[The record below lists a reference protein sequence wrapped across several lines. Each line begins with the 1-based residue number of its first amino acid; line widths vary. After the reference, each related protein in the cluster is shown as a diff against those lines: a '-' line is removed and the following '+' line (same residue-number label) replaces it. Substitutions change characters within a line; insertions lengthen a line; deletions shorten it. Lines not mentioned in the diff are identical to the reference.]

1 MYKIIWRGFMGI
13 NLSLAK
19 GIEEKDM
26 LVCENEVEDYFKNQ
40 ILKIDDETFIT
51 PDLNGDELQG
61 SVHRIGS
68 FIDSNHVNKFCNE
81 LNIEPENLFLAISSF
96 VLSKFVYNKNLLFAN
111 SGIIDNQSF
120 EEYPLILN
128 LDTDLNVKS
137 FLSQINGVWL
147 NSIVHHDSLLQIVD
161 DFGFNPKFLY
171 QFNCDNLSKEDK
183 YALILNVAENENDFE
198 LICKFNDALYSP
210 ELINTFLN
218 GILIVLNKIIK
229 LSDDELEN
237 TFLKDVS
244 IVNRDVPD
252 VDDLEF
258 VEIDELLIH
267 KIFEKQVELQG
278 DNVILTASDGNF
290 TYNELNERAN
300 RIANALIKKGV
311 GIEDKIMIILKR
323 DSSVFS
329 SIFGILKTGACFIPI
344 DSDYPDDRIEHVLTD
359 SGSKFIIV
367 DDIVDIKNIDL
378 SAHSDKLLHIDE
390 LLEEEDVSNPDVD
403 VSPENLVYLIYT
415 SGSTGLPKGVMIEHR
430 NLANYVYPDPKN
442 IYTYELVHNLE
453 KEKYKVLSTT
463 TVAFDVFQQEI
474 MGSLLNGIPVV
485 FADDSEYKDP
495 IEMKN
500 LIQRTGANV
509 YVVTPSRL
517 LQYLEIESMQET
529 MYGFKAYLIG
539 GESFPPRLYDLLS
552 KNSNGKIYNLYGP
565 TEATVYC
572 NSSLLKSNK
581 ITIGKTML
589 NVYEEVMDED
599 SNPLPPNVIG
609 ELYIAGKG
617 VCREYYNRPDKNA
630 DAFVEK
636 NGIRF
641 YKSGD
646 FAKVTEDGEYYV
658 FGRMDNQIKLRG
670 LRIEIGEVESVIKEF
685 EGIKSLAVVLKN
697 IDGNDHLCAYF
708 TVYDEFKNDG
718 QDYSIDINAL
728 KEHLNEKLTYY
739 MVPTVYMEL
748 DEIPQTAN
756 GKTDVKNLPEPKLV
770 FENVLPVND
779 TEEKLLEMVSEYV
792 NADGFGVTDDLYS
805 LGFTSLSLMKFNVD
819 IFESFNINLDI
830 LELLDNPTIRN
841 IAGEIDNAES
851 DDNLNE
857 LIESSSDITFY
868 PLMVNQLGVYYECA
882 QNPDEAQY
890 NLPAIVRFDKS
901 IDALKLRESIIKTI
915 DAYPY
920 LKTRIVNHEGQLM
933 HKRDDSMPIDEIP
946 IVEVKDISD
955 EEIEKENVKR
965 FELLNN
971 QLFRAKIYKTTD
983 ETVLFFDIHHIIS
996 DGESLDALFNN
1007 FANAYNGEEIEGEV
1021 YDGYICSLIEKEGKD
1036 SEEYVASEKY
1046 FHEQLSKEVEST
1058 VLTPDLNND
1067 EDIGRLE
1074 SLSENIDSQFIKEF
1088 CAEKRIS
1095 PNILFMAS
1103 TILALNKYTFSDKT
1117 LLTTIFNGRLNS
1129 NYYNT
1134 QAFLVKTFPIVSINE
1149 DRNISVRQLFTQI
1162 DDIWKDG
1169 IKHSN
1174 YPYINIAD
1182 EFDLKPEFMYTYNN
1196 LEKEKVKFG
1205 NDVYSI
1211 KNLNSL
1217 ETDYKITFDVNET
1230 EDSMELVV
1238 LYNNALYSEKY
1249 IKTFLNSVLS
1259 ILNQFVDSDIE
1270 QLKINE
1276 IELNKFDE
1284 LPDFTPVENPVLH
1297 KRFEKQAVEKA
1308 NDVALV
1314 ASDATLTYAEL
1325 NEKSNKIAN
1334 ALIKK
1339 GVKPKSNILIM
1350 LGRDSRLI
1358 ASILGVLKA
1367 GCAFVPIDPEYPQER
1382 IKYIYENS
1390 QADYIICNETSQLS
1404 LDVDELLEEGDCDNP
1419 NIRVIGDDLAYMIY
1433 TSGSTGNPKGVMISH
1448 ENICNQVSNPK
1459 STYDSLLCITTI
1471 SFDVS
1476 TDDIL
1481 TSLSNGLKLIFA
1493 DDVEIKNIPELTQL
1507 INENKPEVAD
1517 FTPSRLAS
1525 YLEAKEFC
1533 EAIKCLKCVFLGGEK
1548 FSTKVYEDLRQYSD
1562 AVVYNSY
1569 GPTETTITSNNKD
1582 VTDVN
1587 DITVGLP
1594 HDNYI
1599 TDVRD
1604 IDGKLL
1610 PLGVMG
1616 ELYIGGIGVG
1626 KGYYNMP
1633 EKTEEVFLTINGIP
1647 YYRSGDYA
1655 IKLPNGEID
1664 IKGRIDNQIK
1674 LRGLRIEIGEIET
1687 SISKYPNIKQVVVVI
1702 KEINNNDHLCA
1713 YYTADETID
1722 NDDLKEFLKDRLT
1735 RYMIPTVFMQ
1745 LDEMPQTPNGKV
1757 DVKNLPEP
1765 MLITEYVLP
1774 KNNVQRKLYEICSE
1788 ILNFKDFGVT
1798 DNLFSLGFSSLSLMK
1813 LSHEI
1818 YSSFNTS
1825 LSFKTLMDAENI
1837 CDLENLLINTSE
1849 VVKVNYE
1856 KQDYYPLSHNQLN
1869 VYIESVKNPDKLIY
1883 NMPFVIELGKNIDP
1897 ERLKESLIKVFDYHS
1912 YLKSIITQKDGKVCI
1927 KRQDDAKVNVEILNK
1942 ECSVKVRENF
1952 AKPFDLFDSPLYRA
1966 KIFYYNNQTTL
1977 LLDIHHIIFDGL
1989 SLNVLIENLINAYHD
2004 KDLLTEGYT
2013 GFEYILEDYG
2023 QEGSDSYI
2031 KSEEFFNSKIS
2042 EIDISTD
2049 ITPNITK
2056 PIETARLGECYNS
2069 ISKDSIDEFCKEYDI
2084 TPNNLFLSATL
2095 LTLSKYTYTKDM
2107 LIATISS
2114 GRLNPNYEN
2123 TIAMV
2128 VKTLPF
2134 IHKIDTSQ
2142 SVGEYFDSVQNTL
2155 TETINHENYPYT
2167 KLFEKYNINPNIY
2180 YAYQV
2185 GVDIEYQMVNDGGKV
2200 NSLKVEDL
2208 SLDLPKFNLSVYIEE
2223 DMDNYLV
2230 FLRYNDALYSQE
2242 FIEDLTDNIGLMIN
2256 KLQENFTKPVD
2267 EISLLSGEK
2276 EVELREIH
2284 NDFEAIEIDAN
2295 LKELFEDSVSNLSEE
2310 IALIDHG
2317 QTLSYNQLNSLSNRI
2332 AHSLIDLGVSSGDH
2346 VILKLERSA
2355 KLISAIYGVMKT
2367 GASFTIVST
2376 EQPEEQTDF
2385 IMQDTGA
2392 KLVIQS
2398 NIDELLD
2405 NENDGNLDVDIK
2417 SDDLACIVYTS
2428 GSTGK
2433 PKGVKITHKGLINYI
2448 DSRKDNIAIHA
2459 IQNDVSNM
2467 LSLTTTTFIAFLRE
2481 VLATIINGTKVT
2493 LASDEESKNLSKLIR
2508 LIKESKVDGLS
2519 LTPSRIQEYMKVT
2532 EFKDLLRQFKI
2543 IIIGGEKFIP
2553 SVYGDIRANS
2563 DAKIFN
2569 SYGSSENTIAT
2580 HQKLID
2586 SDEITEGVPIPNNID
2601 LIIDIDGNPL
2611 PNNITG
2617 EICTA
2622 GVQTTPGYLNRDDLN
2637 KSEFLF
2643 VNDLKFYKTGD
2654 LAYKNSNNELVI
2666 VGRKDKQ
2673 IKLRGQRIEPGE
2685 IESAISK
2692 YPGIENVV
2700 VAVKQIN
2707 NQDILCAYF
2716 TAAEDID
2723 VSDLKDYLSLKLIRY
2738 MIPTSF
2744 MQLDEMPKTPN
2755 GKIDSKSLPV
2765 PKLSSQHVNA
2775 DSELEKSIFEIC
2787 SEIMGFDDFGVTD
2800 DLYELGFTSLTI
2812 MRLSTEIY
2820 NRLDKEINVTIILQQ
2835 PTIRNI
2841 AKNIEISDG
2850 FAESETD
2857 ESEHKYYRLTP
2868 NQLGVYFDCVKDY
2881 EKLNYN
2887 LPKYI
2892 ELGSDIDENRL
2903 KSAIIKV
2910 INSHPYLKTRI
2921 VMQDGVAYQESRDN
2935 LVVDDLIEIVE
2946 VDSIDE
2952 NFKREFIKPFDLSE
2966 GPLFRFR
2973 IIKTQG
2979 NTSILCDFHHIILDG
2994 TSLNILFDEI
3004 AKSYDGIEYESEEIN
3019 GFEYS
3024 LNEVKTQESSL
3035 YKESEMFFFNKIKE
3049 FDEATLMTPDLSGDE
3064 NEGVGLEKTIF
3075 LKKDEIDDFCSELS
3089 ISQNNFF
3096 LAVSSFVLSKFAYT
3110 KDLLIATITNGRFNP
3125 NQQKTLAMMVKTLPI
3140 ALNVNSDLT
3149 INEFFEYANKE
3160 WFDVLAHSSYPLTEI
3175 ANKYGFVPEF
3185 LYAFHGN
3192 IVEDIKIN
3200 GDYVKR
3206 EALDEDD
3213 LKFKLNLNISEVEDK
3228 YDVSMSFNDQLY
3240 SEELI
3245 QTFLDSFKV
3254 VVNKFISLDKDKQ
3267 LKDISIVEA
3276 NELSVDDLNLVE
3288 LDEYRLN
3295 KIFEK
3300 QVELHPHDLAIS
3312 AEDGDFT
3319 YEELNN
3325 RANKIANALIK
3336 RGVVAEDK
3344 VMFILKRD
3352 SNVFASIFGILKSGA
3367 AFIPVDSDYPK
3378 DRIEHVLTDSDSK
3391 FIIVDDIVEIK
3402 NIDLS
3407 DYSNHI
3413 IQISE
3418 LLEETDTSNPDPE
3431 LKGEN
3436 LAYIIYTSGST
3447 GLPKGVMIEH
3457 RNLANFVYPD
3467 SRSVY
3472 NYEVAINGKKE
3483 GYKALSI
3490 STVAFDML
3498 HQETMTALM
3507 NGIPIAFANDAEYK
3521 DPLALCEF
3529 IKRTGANVYSGTPSR
3544 LLQYF
3549 ELDDLGEEFSKF
3561 KVLSIGGEGF
3571 PPQLLD
3577 ILNGLDAK
3585 VYNMYGPT
3593 ETTVVCNAHLID
3605 DGKLNIGKPYFN
3617 VYESIMDLDGNPLP
3631 PNVMG
3636 ELYIAGGGVSRA
3648 YLNRPENNEKAFC
3661 EINGI
3666 RFYKSGDFA
3675 KSDDEGNI
3683 YIHGRLDNQIKLRG
3697 LRIEIGEIES
3707 LISNFEPIHS
3717 VAVVVRKI
3725 KGNDH
3730 LCAYFTVDDEYKVEN
3745 RTSNEFSF
3753 DIEELKEN
3761 LSEKLTYYM
3770 VPTVYMELD
3779 EMPQT
3784 LNGKTDLKSLPEPE
3798 LISEYV
3804 APENEVEA
3812 FFANTFAEILGLD
3825 TVSVEDNF
3833 FEIGGTSL
3841 LVTKITLAALNRDY
3855 ELNYGDVFKNPTP
3868 RKIAEFISQRDSSQS
3883 EDESK
3888 YDYSKINR
3896 LLSKNN
3902 LESMINGKLE
3912 DSLGNILLTGATGF
3926 LGIHV
3931 LNELLK
3937 TESGMIYCFVRS
3949 KGSLSG
3955 MNRLKS
3961 LLFYYF
3967 EDNIDDSIIDERL
3980 QVIEGDITD
3989 FKYFENILNLNID
4002 TVINCAANVKHF
4014 SSGTDIEDIN
4024 LGGVINGLKFAKMK
4038 DAKYV
4043 QVSTCSVA
4051 GESIDNFPPLDV
4063 DYNERNLFIGQGVD
4077 NQYIGSKFLAERAV
4091 LEAAVE
4097 DDLDVKIMRVGNL
4110 MARSSDS
4117 EFQINFESNGF
4128 INRLKAFVT
4137 MGKVPY
4143 EMLSDSIEFSQI
4155 DITAKSIVALA
4166 KTPKNCVVF
4175 HPYNSHEITFADV
4188 VDIIKP
4194 LGLNI
4199 EPCEDEEYEQVL
4211 KDALADKSKQ
4221 DGVSGLIT
4229 SIGSGKVK
4237 KEWIPVENYYTTQ
4250 VLYRLGI
4257 NWPLISREYI
4267 YNFVKYLNDV
4277 NFFLGE

>member
-1 MYKIIWRGFMGI
+1 M
-13 NLSLAK
+13 
-19 GIEEKDM
+19 
-26 LVCENEVEDYFKNQ
+26 
-40 ILKIDDETFIT
+40 
-51 PDLNGDELQG
+51 
-61 SVHRIGS
+61 
-68 FIDSNHVNKFCNE
+68 
-81 LNIEPENLFLAISSF
+81 
-96 VLSKFVYNKNLLFAN
+96 
-111 SGIIDNQSF
+111 
-120 EEYPLILN
+120 
-128 LDTDLNVKS
+128 
-137 FLSQINGVWL
+137 
-147 NSIVHHDSLLQIVD
+147 
-161 DFGFNPKFLY
+161 
-171 QFNCDNLSKEDK
+171 
-183 YALILNVAENENDFE
+183 
-198 LICKFNDALYSP
+198 
-210 ELINTFLN
+210 
-218 GILIVLNKIIK
+218 
-229 LSDDELEN
+229 
-237 TFLKDVS
+237 
-244 IVNRDVPD
+244 
-252 VDDLEF
+252 
-258 VEIDELLIH
+258 
-267 KIFEKQVELQG
+267 
-278 DNVILTASDGNF
+278 
-290 TYNELNERAN
+290 
-300 RIANALIKKGV
+300 
-311 GIEDKIMIILKR
+311 
-323 DSSVFS
+323 
-329 SIFGILKTGACFIPI
+329 
-344 DSDYPDDRIEHVLTD
+344 
-359 SGSKFIIV
+359 
-367 DDIVDIKNIDL
+367 
-378 SAHSDKLLHIDE
+378 
-390 LLEEEDVSNPDVD
+390 
-403 VSPENLVYLIYT
+403 
-415 SGSTGLPKGVMIEHR
+415 
-430 NLANYVYPDPKN
+430 
-442 IYTYELVHNLE
+442 
-453 KEKYKVLSTT
+453 
-463 TVAFDVFQQEI
+463 
-474 MGSLLNGIPVV
+474 
-485 FADDSEYKDP
+485 
-495 IEMKN
+495 
-500 LIQRTGANV
+500 
-509 YVVTPSRL
+509 
-517 LQYLEIESMQET
+517 
-529 MYGFKAYLIG
+529 
-539 GESFPPRLYDLLS
+539 
-552 KNSNGKIYNLYGP
+552 
-565 TEATVYC
+565 
-572 NSSLLKSNK
+572 
-581 ITIGKTML
+581 
-589 NVYEEVMDED
+589 
-599 SNPLPPNVIG
+599 
-609 ELYIAGKG
+609 AGK
-617 VCREYYNRPDKNA
+617 
-630 DAFVEK
+630 
-636 NGIRF
+636 
-641 YKSGD
+641 
-646 FAKVTEDGEYYV
+646 
-658 FGRMDNQIKLRG
+658 
-670 LRIEIGEVESVIKEF
+670 
-685 EGIKSLAVVLKN
+685 
-697 IDGNDHLCAYF
+697 
-708 TVYDEFKNDG
+708 
-718 QDYSIDINAL
+718 
-728 KEHLNEKLTYY
+728 
-739 MVPTVYMEL
+739 
-748 DEIPQTAN
+748 
-756 GKTDVKNLPEPKLV
+756 
-770 FENVLPVND
+770 
-779 TEEKLLEMVSEYV
+779 
-792 NADGFGVTDDLYS
+792 
-805 LGFTSLSLMKFNVD
+805 
-819 IFESFNINLDI
+819 
-830 LELLDNPTIRN
+830 
-841 IAGEIDNAES
+841 
-851 DDNLNE
+851 
-857 LIESSSDITFY
+857 
-868 PLMVNQLGVYYECA
+868 
-882 QNPDEAQY
+882 
-890 NLPAIVRFDKS
+890 
-901 IDALKLRESIIKTI
+901 
-915 DAYPY
+915 
-920 LKTRIVNHEGQLM
+920 
-933 HKRDDSMPIDEIP
+933 
-946 IVEVKDISD
+946 
-955 EEIEKENVKR
+955 
-965 FELLNN
+965 
-971 QLFRAKIYKTTD
+971 
-983 ETVLFFDIHHIIS
+983 
-996 DGESLDALFNN
+996 
-1007 FANAYNGEEIEGEV
+1007 
-1021 YDGYICSLIEKEGKD
+1021 
-1036 SEEYVASEKY
+1036 KY
-1046 FHEQLSKEVEST
+1046 FHEQLSKEVDST

-1067 EDIGRLE
+1067 ENIGKLE
-1074 SLSENIDSQFIKEF
+1074 SVSEDIDSQLIKKF
-1088 CAEKRIS
+1088 CCEKKIS
-1095 PNILFMAS
+1095 TNILCMAS

-1117 LLTTIFNGRLNS
+1117 LFTTTFNDKSNS
-1129 NYYNT
+1129 NYYNS
-1134 QAFLVKTFPIVSINE
+1134 QEFSVKIFPIVSINE
-1149 DRNISVRQLFTQI
+1149 ERNITVREFLNQI
-1162 DDIWKDG
+1162 DDIWKNG
-1169 IKHSN
+1169 IKHSD
-1174 YPYINIAD
+1174 YPYIKLAD
-1182 EFDLKPEFMYTYNN
+1182 EFDLKPEFMYAYNN
-1196 LEKEKVKFG
+1196 LENGKIKFD
-1205 NDVYSI
+1205 NDMHNI
-1211 KNLNSL
+1211 KDLNSL
-1217 ETDYKITFDVNET
+1217 ETDYKITFNVNET
-1230 EDSMELVV
+1230 EESMELVI
-1238 LYNNALYSEKY
+1238 LFNNSLYSEDY
-1249 IKTFLNSVLS
+1249 IKTFLNSVIF
-1259 ILNQFVDSDIE
+1259 ILNQFIDNDIE

-1276 IELNKFDE
+1276 IELNKCYE
-1284 LPDFTPVENPVLH
+1284 LPEFTPVENPILH
-1297 KRFEKQAVEKA
+1297 KHFEKQAIEKA
-1308 NDVALV
+1308 NDTALV
-1314 ASDATLTYAEL
+1314 ASDTTLTYAEL
-1325 NEKSNKIAN
+1325 NEKSNRIAN

-1350 LGRDSRLI
+1350 LGRDSNLI

-1367 GCAFVPIDPEYPQER
+1367 GCAFVPIDPEYPKER

-1390 QADYIICNETSQLS
+1390 QADYIICNENSQSS
-1404 LDVDELLEEGDCDNP
+1404 LDVDELLKEENADNP
-1419 NIRVIGDDLAYMIY
+1419 NVSVLPDDLAYMIY

-1448 ENICNQVSNPK
+1448 ENICNQISNPK
-1459 STYDSLLCITTI
+1459 SAYDSLLCITTI

-1493 DDVEIKNIPELTQL
+1493 NDVEIKNIPDLIRL

-1525 YLEAKEFC
+1525 YLEVKEFC
-1533 EAIKCLKCVFLGGEK
+1533 EAIRCLKCVFLGGEK

-1569 GPTETTITSNNKD
+1569 GPTETTITSNNKEI
-1582 VTDVN
+1582 TDVN
-1587 DITVGLP
+1587 DITVGHPL
-1594 HDNYI
+1594 DNYI

-1626 KGYYNMP
+1626 KGYYKMP
-1633 EKTEEVFLTINGIP
+1633 EKTKEAFLTINGIP

-1655 IKLPNGEID
+1655 IELPNGEID

-1687 SISKYPNIKQVVVVI
+1687 SISKYPNIKQVIVVI
-1702 KEINNNDHLCA
+1702 NEINNNDHLCA

-1735 RYMIPTVFMQ
+1735 RYMVPTVFMQ
-1745 LDEMPQTPNGKV
+1745 LDEMPQTPNGKI

-1765 MLITEYVLP
+1765 ILITEYVAP
-1774 KNNVQRKLYEICSE
+1774 ENDVQRKLYEICSE
-1788 ILNFKDFGVT
+1788 ILNFEDFGVT
-1798 DNLFSLGFSSLSLMK
+1798 DNLFSLGFSSLSIMK

-1818 YSSFNTS
+1818 YSTFNTS
-1825 LSFKTLMDAENI
+1825 LSFKTLMNAENI
-1837 CDLENLLINTSE
+1837 CDLENMLNNTGE

-1856 KQDYYPLSHNQLN
+1856 KQEYYPLSHNQLN

-1883 NMPFVIELGKNIDP
+1883 NMPFVIELGENINP
-1897 ERLKESLIKVFDYHS
+1897 EKLKESLIKVFNHHS
-1912 YLKSIITQKDGKVCI
+1912 YLKSTITQKDGKVCI
-1927 KRQDDAKVNVEILNK
+1927 KRQDDAKVNVKILNK
-1942 ECSVKVRENF
+1942 EFTEKIQENF
-1952 AKPFDLFDSPLYRA
+1952 IKPFDLLDTPLYRA
-1966 KIFYYNNQTTL
+1966 KIFNYNNKTTL
-1977 LLDIHHIIFDGL
+1977 FLDIHHIIFDGL

-2004 KDLLTEGYT
+2004 NELLNEEYT
-2013 GFEYILEDYG
+2013 GFEYILEDYA
-2023 QEGSDSYI
+2023 QVGSDSYNN
-2031 KSEEFFNSKIS
+2031 SEEFFNSKIT

-2049 ITPNITK
+2049 ISPNITK
-2056 PIETARLGECYNS
+2056 PMETGRLGEYYNS
-2069 ISKDSIDEFCKEYDI
+2069 ISKESIDEYCKEYNI

-2123 TIAMV
+2123 TLAMV

-2134 IHKIDTSQ
+2134 IHKINTNQ
-2142 SVGEYFDSVQNTL
+2142 SVGEYFNSVQNTL
-2155 TETINHENYPYT
+2155 TEIINHENYPYT

-2185 GVDIEYQMVNDGGKV
+2185 GVDIEYQMINDTGNV
-2200 NSLKVEDL
+2200 NSIKVKEL

-2223 DMDNYLV
+2223 DIDNYLV
-2230 FLRYNDALYSQE
+2230 FLRYNDALYSQD
-2242 FIEDLTDNIGLMIN
+2242 FIKDLTDNIELMVN
-2256 KLQENFTKPVD
+2256 KLKENFNKPVN
-2267 EISLLSGEK
+2267 EISLLSNEK
-2276 EVELREIH
+2276 EIELKEIH
-2284 NDFEAIEIDAN
+2284 GAFENIEINTN
-2295 LKELFEDSVSNLSEE
+2295 LKELFENSVSNMAEE
-2310 IALIDHG
+2310 IALIDHD
-2317 QTLSYNQLNSLSNRI
+2317 QILSYNQLNRLSNKI
-2332 AHSLIDLGVSSGDH
+2332 AHSLIELNVSSKDH
-2346 VILKLERSA
+2346 IILKLERSA

-2376 EQPEEQTDF
+2376 EQPKEQTEF
-2385 IMQDTGA
+2385 IKQDTNA
-2392 KLVIQS
+2392 KLIIQS

-2405 NENDGNLDVDIK
+2405 NENDSNLDVNIK
-2417 SDDLACIVYTS
+2417 PDDLACIVYTS

-2448 DSRKDNIAIHA
+2448 DSKKDNIAIHA

-2532 EFKDLLRQFKI
+2532 EFKDLLKQFKI

-2553 SVYGDIRANS
+2553 SVYDDIHTNS

-2586 SDEITEGVPIPNNID
+2586 DGEITEGVPIPNNID

-2622 GVQTTPGYLNRDDLN
+2622 GVQTSPGYLNRDDLN
-2637 KSEFLF
+2637 KSEFLS
-2643 VNDLKFYKTGD
+2643 VNDLRFYKTGD

-2692 YPGIENVV
+2692 YPGIENVAV
-2700 VAVKQIN
+2700 VVKQIN
-2707 NQDILCAYF
+2707 NQDSLCAYF
-2716 TAAEDID
+2716 TAAENINTT
-2723 VSDLKDYLSLKLIRY
+2723 DLKEYLSSKLIRY

-2744 MQLDEMPKTPN
+2744 MQLNEMPKTPN
-2755 GKIDSKSLPV
+2755 GKIDTKNLPS
-2765 PKLSSQHVNA
+2765 PKLSSQNVSA
-2775 DSELEKSIFEIC
+2775 ESELEESIFEIC
-2787 SEIMGFDDFGVTD
+2787 SEIIGFDDFGVTD

-2820 NRLDKEINVTIILQQ
+2820 NKLNKEINVTIILQQ

-2841 AKNIEISDG
+2841 AENIEISDG
-2850 FAESETD
+2850 FEDKTNNDDSEN
-2857 ESEHKYYRLTP
+2857 KYYKLTP

-2881 EKLNYN
+2881 DKLNYN

-2892 ELGSDIDENRL
+2892 EFGSGIDENRL
-2903 KSAIIKV
+2903 KSTIIKV

-2921 VMQDGVAYQESRDN
+2921 IMHNGVVYQESRDN
-2935 LVVDDLIEIVE
+2935 LIIDDLIEIVE
-2946 VDSIDE
+2946 MDSIDE
-2952 NFKREFIKPFDLSE
+2952 NFKREFVKPFDLTE
-2966 GPLFRFR
+2966 GPLFRFK
-2973 IIKTQG
+2973 IIKTQD
-2979 NTSILCDFHHIILDG
+2979 NTSLLCDFHHIIVDG

-3004 AKSYDGIEYESEEIN
+3004 AKSYDGLEYESEQIN

-3024 LNEVKTQESSL
+3024 LNEVKIQESSL
-3035 YKESEMFFFNKIKE
+3035 YKESEMFFFNKIKL

-3064 NEGVGLEKTIF
+3064 NDGVGLEKTI
-3075 LKKDEIDDFCSELS
+3075 LLEKDEIDDFCSDLS

-3149 INEFFEYANKE
+3149 ISEFFEHTNKE

-3228 YDVSMSFNDQLY
+3228 YKVSMIFNDQLY
-3240 SEELI
+3240 SEDLI
-3245 QTFLDSFKV
+3245 QTFLNSFIV
-3254 VVNKFISLDKDKQ
+3254 VANKFKSFDKDIQ
-3267 LKDISIVEA
+3267 LKDISIVEDSD
-3276 NELSVDDLNLVE
+3276 LSVDDLNLVD

-3300 QVELHPHDLAIS
+3300 QVELHHDDLAIS

-3319 YEELNN
+3319 YGELNI

-3391 FIIVDDIVEIK
+3391 FIIIDDIVDIK
-3402 NIDLS
+3402 NIDLT
-3407 DYSNHI
+3407 DYSNQI

-3418 LLEETDTSNPDPE
+3418 LLEETDTSNPNPE
-3431 LKGEN
+3431 LKGDN

-3467 SRSVY
+3467 PRSVY
-3472 NYEVAINGKKE
+3472 NYELAHNGKKE

-3507 NGIPIAFANDAEYK
+3507 NGIPIAFANDVEYK
-3521 DPLALCEF
+3521 DPLALCDF
-3529 IKRTGANVYSGTPSR
+3529 IKKTGANVYSGTPSR

-3561 KVLSIGGEGF
+3561 KILSIGGEGF

-3577 ILNGLDAK
+3577 ILDNVDVK
-3585 VYNMYGPT
+3585 VYNIYGPT

-3648 YLNRPENNEKAFC
+3648 YLNRPENNERAFC

-3707 LISNFEPIHS
+3707 IISNFEPIHS

-3725 KGNDH
+3725 KDNDH
-3730 LCAYFTVDDEYKVEN
+3730 LCAYFTVDEKYKVEN
-3745 RTSNEFSF
+3745 RISNEFSF
-3753 DIEELKEN
+3753 DIEELKEI

-3784 LNGKTDLKSLPEPE
+3784 LNGKTDLKNLPEPE

-3812 FFANTFAEILGLD
+3812 FFAKTFAEILGLD

-3841 LVTKITLAALNRDY
+3841 LVTKITLAALNRNY

-3868 RKIAEFISQRDSSQS
+3868 RMISEFISQRDSSHS

-3902 LESMINGKLE
+3902 LESMINGELE
-3912 DSLGNILLTGATGF
+3912 NSLGNVLLTGATGF

-3937 TESGMIYCFVRS
+3937 TESGVIYCFVRA

-3955 MNRLKS
+3955 MDRLKS

-3967 EDNIDDSIIDERL
+3967 EDLIDNSFIDERL

-3989 FKYFENILNLNID
+3989 FKYFENCLHLNID

-4024 LGGVINGLKFAKMK
+4024 LGGVINGLKFAKIK
-4038 DAKYV
+4038 NAKYV
-4043 QVSTCSVA
+4043 QVSTYSVA

-4063 DYNERNLFIGQGVD
+4063 YYNEKNLFIGQGVD

-4097 DDLDVKIMRVGNL
+4097 DGLDVKIMRVGNL

-4143 EMLSDSIEFSQI
+4143 EMLADNVEFSQI
-4155 DITAKSIVALA
+4155 DITAKSIIALA
-4166 KTPKNCVVF
+4166 KTPKNCTVF
-4175 HPYNSHEITFADV
+4175 HPFNSHDITFADIIE
-4188 VDIIKP
+4188 IIKP

-4211 KDALADKSKQ
+4211 NDALADKSKQ
-4221 DGVSGLIT
+4221 EGVSGLIT

-4237 KEWIPVENYYTTQ
+4237 KEWVPVENKYTTQ

-4257 NWPLISREYI
+4257 NWPLISKEYI
-4267 YNFVKYLNDV
+4267 YNFVKYLIDL
-4277 NFFLGE
+4277 NFF